1 MKRLVLTL
9 VALLSI
15 APAIA
20 HEGNHNSMAEA
31 YQHAAAREAAY
42 TTFCVSSLQAGHV
55 LDDFTITEEASLN
68 RFVMTARCYRSSDGS
83 QQAIGPENFY
93 WPAGAGCASGEVF
106 DREALQCVNAQAR
119 CLAKN
124 DDRPANDTGIF
135 TGQKCV
141 DGCTYGARTGKT
153 GTASA
158 GTVTIIYG
166 SVGYT
171 GETCSDPDPDVEPE
185 PAGMTCSES
194 TGTQMT
200 MCIRSDGQ
208 HCFSADGQGGID
220 TGQMLCWEPGE
231 TGEKSAN
238 DVIQKR
244 VPGNPTP
251 FPSPTPPP
259 GETTTPSTGP
269 TTTDTTTPGGT
280 NINSSVM
287 NFTTNN
293 GTDGPNQQGEPNDGS
308 GGDGDEGDGE
318 TGSGGDGCE
327 TAPVCSDSGSIGCAT
342 LQQVWRSRCSKNG
355 NKVGGGECG
364 ANGELLSFT
373 CSGDE
378 IACRQALIA
387 GEAHCRSKKGDANA
401 DGLADALDIEGD
413 GKGDMG
419 SDGPGDQ
426 SVSLGVGF
434 LDDSGFFGAP
444 TCPTLGVIEFGVFGS
459 FDLDA
464 QPWLCDL
471 TVMVRWTLALVGAF
485 LAFCIIGGRTGF

>member
-1 MKRLVLTL
+1 MQACADYDANVYSTGTVSCMDMGNNTPGTL
-9 VALLSI
+9 CSGGGPAAVGVGYVCGLRSGGGSVNWQYSFDFSSCVAPMEYDTTTH
-15 APAIA
+15 ACVDK
-20 HEGNHNSMAEA
+20 
-31 YQHAAAREAAY
+31 AAA
-42 TTFCVSSLQAGHV
+42 
-55 LDDFTITEEASLN
+55 
-68 RFVMTARCYRSSDGS
+68 
-83 QQAIGPENFY
+83 
-93 WPAGAGCASGEVF
+93 
-106 DREALQCVNAQAR
+106 
-119 CLAKN
+119 CLARN
-124 DDRPANDTGIF
+124 DDRPENDTGIF

-141 DGCTYGARTGKT
+141 NGCVYGARTGKT
-153 GTASA
+153 GTAST
-158 GTVTIIYG
+158 GGVTIIYG

-185 PAGMTCSES
+185 PAGMTC
-194 TGTQMT
+194 TAGGGGMT
-200 MCIRSDGQ
+200 MCVRSDGQ
-208 HCFSADGQGGID
+208 HCFSADGQGGLD
-220 TGQMLCWEPGE
+220 TGQMLCWQPGE
-231 TGEKSAN
+231 TGEKSAGN
-238 DVIQKR
+238 VIQKR
-244 VPGNPTP
+244 DPGNPPTP
-251 FPSPTPPP
+251 TPPTPPP

-269 TTTDTTTPGGT
+269 TVTNTTTTNNTSIGT
-280 NINSSVM
+280 TVTNH
-287 NFTTNN
+287 TTNN

-308 GGDGDEGDGE
+308 GGDEGDGEGE

-327 TAPVCSDSGSIGCAT
+327 TPPVCSDAGSIGCAT

-364 ANGELLSFT
+364 PNGELQSFT

-401 DGLADALDIEGD
+401 DGLADALDITGD

-426 SVSLGVGF
+426 SVSLGVGM

-471 TVMVRWTLALVGAF
+471 TTLVRWTLALVGAF